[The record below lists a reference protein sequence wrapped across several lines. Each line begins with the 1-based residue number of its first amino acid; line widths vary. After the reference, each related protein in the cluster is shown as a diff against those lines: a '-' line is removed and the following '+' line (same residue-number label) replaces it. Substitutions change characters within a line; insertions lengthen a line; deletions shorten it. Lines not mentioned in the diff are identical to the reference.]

1 MGRMNRRTGGVTAIL
16 MSMCFGLAGCMNTGG
31 DDRVMSPPVARGYPP
46 TQPTPANRS
55 GYYAPMPTGAPTP
68 GNIMTTPGGMMDPR
82 IRPAG
87 QTGQPGQPVMPEEVP
102 IDPGAGVPQGPM
114 GGIQPPIGG
123 IQPQFGGIPS
133 QVGAVPIPTS
143 PPLPTELARTTH
155 APHRVAPPDILY
167 IEALRMIP
175 KGPYRLSA
183 MEVLQIE
190 VADTLP
196 KQEIKGLYMI
206 SPEGGINLGHSYGNV
221 RVGGLTVD
229 QAQTAIRNH
238 LSSIIKNANVNVAL
252 VQMRGMQNIKGEH
265 LVRPDGTISLGM
277 YGSVFVAGMTLG
289 QVKCVIENHLAA
301 YLVEPQVSVDVF
313 AYNSRKIYI
322 IADGAG
328 YGQQVIALPATGGET
343 VLDAISRVQGLPSV
357 ASLKKIWVSRPSP
370 AGHPCS
376 TVLPVDWKAI
386 TQAGRTETNY
396 QLLPGDRIYIHSDA
410 LICAYNYIDKLVAP
424 VERIMGVTFLGA
436 NLINIFRYGNNG
448 NRGGGVV
455 FVP

>member
-1 MGRMNRRTGGVTAIL
+1 MIRNIRRHGVASIVL
-16 MSMCFGLAGCMNTGG
+16 MSVCLGATGCTSLGG
-31 DDRVMSPPVARGYPP
+31 DAAVAPQVARGIGAGTPNAPNQVMRTSYPP
-46 TQPTPANRS
+46 PMPGAYGQ
-55 GYYAPMPTGAPTP
+55 APMMA
-68 GNIMTTPGGMMDPR
+68 TPGGMVDPR
-82 IRPAG
+82 VRYA
-87 QTGQPGQPVMPEEVP
+87 GQPGTPEEIGLEP
-102 IDPGAGVPQGPM
+102 PMNGMPPQM
-114 GGIQPPIGG
+114 GM
-123 IQPQFGGIPS
+123 QPQIGMPPQIGM
-133 QVGAVPIPTS
+133 VVPTS
-143 PPLPTELARTTH
+143 PPLPTELQRTTH

-167 IEALRMIP
+167 IESLRLVP
-175 KGPYRLSA
+175 KGPYRLSPL
-183 MEVLQIE
+183 EVLQIE

-206 SPEGGINLGHSYGNV
+206 SPEGNINLGHSYGGI
-221 RVGGLTVD
+221 RIQGMTVE

-238 LSSIIKNANVNVAL
+238 LAPIIKNANVNVAL

-289 QVKCVIENHLAA
+289 QVKYVIENHLAA

-343 VLDAISRVQGLPSV
+343 VLDAISRVQGLPPV

-370 AGHPCS
+370 AGHPTS

-410 LICAYNYIDKLVAP
+410 LICAYNYIDKMVAP
-424 VERIMGVTFLGA
+424 IERILGVTFLGVST
-436 NLINIFRYGNNG
+436 FRSFSGTNNA
-448 NRGGGVV
+448 GVI
-455 FVP
+455 VPTVVP